1 MPHQIQFSPG
11 HPLTKGKLY
20 LWLLLLLP
28 RRKKQPRS
36 YSFRLEY
43 VTLLNIMPFFTLT
56 ILSLRDFRPEYNNQW
71 LPQILPILH
80 QLVRSS
86 PSHPLFISSLSA
98 FTPYWPVAEETLID
112 QAVGSS
118 SPPQSPVPASPR
130 IQPASPQPEVSA
142 LPNHPSSTQLA
153 TKEPSTEPERSPSLI

>member
-1 MPHQIQFSPG
+1 
-11 HPLTKGKLY
+11 
-20 LWLLLLLP
+20 
-28 RRKKQPRS
+28 
-36 YSFRLEY
+36 
-43 VTLLNIMPFFTLT
+43 MPFFTLT
-56 ILSLRDFRPEYNNQW
+56 ILSLHDFRPEYNNQW

-86 PSHPLFISSLSA
+86 PSHPLFISSLLA

-153 TKEPSTEPERSPSLI
+153 TQEPSTKPERSPSLIQETRNDVSMNIYPFYFRLINHPQFGKLFFSGSSGITTQFFFCCG